1 MILPGGQ
8 HQPWLHPQILQA
20 AAPQLV
26 PPTSGLESTLPSTPA
41 AQSVYCN
48 LAPSTN
54 GLAATAR
61 DILGHKTSLH
71 KFKKIIITQRII
83 YDHKGI
89 RLEINYKEKKS
100 EKIINT
106 WMLNKIPLTK
116 PTNVSLKKS
125 KRKQKNIQR

>member
-1 MILPGGQ
+1 MRMLKLAWFKYIESILLKKKIKRSWFFQEASTSPGY
-8 HQPWLHPQILQA
+8 PPQILQA

-54 GLAATAR
+54 GLEATAH

-89 RLEINYKEKKS
+89 RLEINYKKK
-100 EKIINT
+100 K
-106 WMLNKIPLTK
+106 
-116 PTNVSLKKS
+116 V
-125 KRKQKNIQR
+125 QK